1 MPEAAVEMKVRNAA
15 PGARTIVITGDV
27 TAFAEPVLSDAFT
40 EASMGDIRV
49 VILDFTRMEYMNSG
63 GIGLLVTTLIRAQR
77 NNQELR
83 AIGLDDH
90 YREIMALTRLDE
102 AIKIYDDEPAA
113 ISDV

>member
-1 MPEAAVEMKVRNAA
+1 MPEAAVEMKVRNAG

-40 EASMGDIRV
+40 EASTGDIRV